1 MKIRYSVNK
10 WWILCEKMPGMDAD
24 AEEAELDTD
33 AVEEYKQ
40 AVTGT
45 RIRKELLTD
54 SENKTEDE
62 TQSSEKENA
71 ESTVESE
78 ASKDS
83 EKNQIVEVYDFGQ
96 YNYASSMTLGFD
108 VVFSLK
114 KKYSVEKEKENGESG
129 EAVTETVSREAKVS
143 DYLSFTL
150 PKGLTNPEISLPD
163 DAYYTCDT
171 EALDSGETR
180 IIVTF
185 SDNVPD
191 AESLTGKLHLT
202 FTMDIEALNAG
213 EGTCEFVLFEK
224 NYRLVFGGENAIETA
239 DSADTFD
246 VSGSIDFNESLGNI
260 DWKDIV
266 RPSVFSLPIQLI
278 QHYTDNDGNDQT
290 NTISTQDSNSSA
302 NYYLQFANDGSG
314 GGDFTILNVPK
325 SVTVKETTDEGTA
338 NENYSVTYYEVK
350 VDTEKLPYYT
360 NEAQLI
366 NFEDDISQAAVTL
379 QLTLQGQTLTLQP
392 TVSPEDAS
400 DNTGFVFNVSF
411 SNPKELGGKVV
422 SSKKIEKKYSVTA
435 GQSEEIAVPINIKYS
450 VTQEAADGYRLDPK
464 YAVNDG
470 VTTSYEENKA
480 SGTIYR
486 DSSVTTTNYN
496 QNKTYPFLVYW
507 ADNANKNRPAV
518 SAENFQLQYRTVTS
532 SDIPLGEWTDLTSMH
547 YGDLNIDSAPTY
559 DASTAQADNKYYYK
573 KLPSVD
579 KDGKTVEY
587 RVLPVAPDG
596 YVASTS
602 TDAGGVQ
609 IITFEEQLN
618 FEATL
623 YWNDKDYS
631 EDRPSADQVLEKLK
645 LYRRIGAS
653 DTYAIV
659 TDCNLIIEEESETG
673 ALDSWSVK
681 AENLPRYDADNNE
694 YDYVLVQGSI
704 GDGNVITAADF
715 ANYKTHYNNA
725 RGSYGNDTSLCHNGG
740 YITEVLQATTTFDAT
755 KVWKDSDSNAGNR
768 PTATVTLWRYSKGT
782 AASIDEA
789 YKNGKAAQVIYLR
802 HDTDQETGETVTTE
816 HIASRALTGENIESI
831 DFDYINLSKYD
842 DQGREYV
849 YFVRETLSGENKDEY
864 ETHYSVNTTDDEGNV
879 TTTTYKNGAPVDGTI
894 TNVRRKKEA
903 VSVTKIWRNPS
914 GLSGIDG
921 IFVQVEIWAKAEG
934 SDIYEPLTIY
944 SDTQN
949 SYEELTG
956 DKKTAAQTISG
967 FTSTIA
973 QSEKTYYVNTY
984 NGEGKKY
991 DMTTAK
997 IVETVVGSDGT
1008 TKWESAS
1015 PDIENGD
1022 VGTKTVTDPSGN
1034 QYSVKTKY
1042 EENALLAGGMN
1053 QYRYTQTNTITAT
1066 RDYTLIKQWADNIN
1080 EADFEDISS
1089 IKFTLYR
1096 RSTKDDANGIQ
1107 AEYERV
1113 ASDRDDGCWIVY
1125 APENKSDRTWMLTIE
1140 DLPKYD
1146 NEGYEYYY
1154 KADEVSFVKD
1164 DGTIMT
1170 VQERADGET
1179 WGDERWTQNYYR
1191 TPDQTKVVN
1200 HIPSPGG
1207 GYFTA
1212 SKIWRDNGDTD
1223 KRGDVVLR
1231 VYSKEQLK
1239 AALNSASN
1247 AYTDDSVV
1255 DLSSLEY
1262 NGTALKYY
1270 ETKLKK
1276 DSDQYTAYIT
1286 FDEIDR
1292 EIGLS
1297 SSTTSSDISGSTDTS
1312 NGHSLKDYVVLEY
1325 EVKDVG
1331 AAQQLINVVKAVL
1344 RSITGSEDTNA
1355 AEYTYAQLRTAAN
1368 SDGSYSLSGTVS
1380 NSNRQY
1386 NTKATADTGE
1396 NTLIITN
1403 TRIGITSLDV
1413 NKTWED
1419 EGNREG
1425 IRAAEIKFQL
1435 YRDGSKYTSI
1445 PESVIVTASNFER
1458 ADKTTGA
1465 SCAVEL
1471 DRETGVITVR
1481 AADDDTAN
1489 TAVKW
1494 LFTVKNLDMF
1504 SETAVPYIYN
1514 MDELAAE
1521 STSTENA
1528 AGNRQFSYI
1537 QKKQDVKSEDN
1548 NGKTQTFSFDFVNT
1562 ISGTTDHVAYKYW
1575 KDASIGAGNRPDL
1588 YLTLYRCLRSDY
1600 DAAVK
1605 AAGGASSTENE
1616 GETVED
1622 STSAGK
1628 AQPSVDITKLESCIK
1643 YENYKDQIW
1652 TSENQ
1657 NDASL
1662 DYEHGYNWKI
1672 TVEDLPMFDD
1682 SGNEYIYFF
1691 TETMNNNGVTV
1702 LGTYIKSEVTKQLS
1716 DKNTYEVFTNA
1727 VTDEM
1732 RVTGRKTWS
1741 GLSNYQTTELPDP
1754 VITLYRT
1761 TASDIVDLQK
1771 KTDDQIKTLEA
1782 AGSITEVD
1790 KTFLTGSTGSAEEND
1805 KTVYAFPNTT
1815 GLDPETYKTVD
1826 NKAVEK
1832 KVSDGLFCKDSAGKV
1847 MLPKF
1852 DSEGNR
1858 YTYLV
1863 RETIPDSIASQLYIS
1878 SNDNGTFSNKFKD
1891 NVNRRKITVTKNWDR
1906 TQVSEEEKENQYP
1919 SVTFTLYRY
1928 EAGTDSSRAVEIE
1941 KHTINSNEFKDIG
1954 NMESASYTF
1963 KDLLVY
1969 SPTGAQYFYYI
1980 KEAGIN
1986 GYSIQYTDEE
1996 SITKTENNPLLN
2008 TTVYAG
2014 SDASGKPKTI
2024 TIDEDMLTSLRQNDR
2039 IDIVSL
2045 PSGWNDENAG
2055 EEDLVT
2061 NVSTTNTYVKTGT
2074 IKISGSKVWND
2085 YHDFAG
2091 LRPASA
2097 SDIGLQV
2104 VLTRSTGSEKDQNN
2118 KVDATTI
2125 DLKQLDA
2132 ADSAETEPYIVWNYN
2147 AGMTDTGADKWT
2159 YTIYNLP
2166 KYAANGMPYTYT
2178 LSERTLVSGY
2188 ADRASASADAGN
2200 AGDDGTV
2207 NSGDMVNRY
2216 SGSYT
2221 VRKNWYDGGNKY
2233 GLRPTDVTI
2242 VLQRA
2247 SSGDLD
2253 ADPGTDN
2260 GWSAFENI
2268 SLEDNQVGQKTED
2281 TWTGG
2286 YPSVV
2291 KDNDG
2296 KAIISVHLTD
2306 ADVAANTNGN
2316 TWQYTFTNLPTI
2328 GKDSEGNTVKYKYRC
2343 IETQIGGI
2351 DVKTSEIDVSSAGAY
2366 TRKYESAKESEKN
2379 IKTIIGNTLS
2389 SKTELTVTKQWEN
2402 DLDDYYYSRPTE
2414 LTFKLQKKSSKK
2426 DSTWADVQVTG
2437 SDDNKTA
2444 YTFTIRAEDGKSET
2458 NSNGWT
2464 KTLTDLPGV
2473 EVEESTGANGETV
2486 YKQYAI
2492 IYRAVEIHT
2501 SNTSLLSR
2509 LAGSDSAVVDGAQ
2522 NYVDIT
2528 SYSNIPS
2535 SVRDDQDTA
2544 IANQTQTITNQLRVD
2559 DALESISVTKK
2570 WYTTSTEKQTA
2581 VFELLYKKAEDAAD
2595 TWHCYA
2601 DIDLPAEDSGEW
2613 SGHAQ
2618 SETGGGTNTGS
2629 SDGQKQCRVKTISA
2643 TPVNDY
2649 AEGSCTWSGL
2659 PKYDRDGN
2667 ALIYKVVEH
2676 TVDGYSTYLTASKT
2690 RENDLYAT
2698 NYTFVNVENQSY
2710 AVKKVWDIPSDAV
2723 SYAPKTNQAKFTATF
2738 KLQQKVNEDGSDWTD
2753 VQGTDITLSS
2763 AVEEVN
2769 TAKTAT
2775 WSDLPKYDQNGK
2787 QLIYRAVETKV
2798 NNSNVE
2804 NNTNTAYV
2812 ASYQYGSG
2820 DDASDRANES
2830 LFGDT
2835 MTTVTNR
2842 MVYGFANLAKK
2853 AAYLAKD
2860 GIIADTNNGS
2870 LQGVSFDIYKLD
2882 TTNNEETLYVS
2893 GVKTD
2898 ANGNLINSNG
2908 KYGTEEKYLI
2918 AGTYTL
2924 KEASAAT
2931 GTGYSIW
2938 ANGISFT
2945 VGSGGT
2951 FADQMPQYLGK
2962 TGEHGTAWIST
2973 SGVGSFVLGLKVQYK
2988 AAENVGGPVSSHSLT
3003 DSCAAYGTITEEYK
3017 AAYDLESRG
3026 VLSFTK
3032 VAEKSENSGK
3042 TYEDLDTHSGA
3053 AGEST
3058 AYFGVYLDEAC
3069 TQQVAGMQPRATLKS
3084 ATDRNADDWQ
3094 IMVLTNQALNGT
3106 ELCAYRNKIPYLRS
3120 NWVENTTM
3128 DYPYT
3133 LLAGTYYIKELRAP
3147 AGYRLD
3153 TIVRKAVVDELKT
3166 GSTDLKSS
3174 YVNNKAKLSA
3184 AGSVEGGST
3193 TYQWGNNPT
3202 AVTLYKLDQFGQKV
3216 SLAEDGCLELT
3227 IKDSDAAGNSNTF
3240 PNGAKKICLYQN
3252 ADQPAKWFDSNET
3265 EISNVADSYIT
3276 YDSTVGSWTIKG
3288 LLAAGK
3294 TYTLE
3299 EPETSVDEDHNI
3311 AEFICFGV
3319 NADGSIDMQNTVGE
3333 NATATSSDVPTA
3345 ANGSETDR
3353 MNCYKSDAA
3362 NNQIVMRDTTNWL
3375 KDLVLQKEDSDT
3387 KKGIANIYFKLYKY
3401 TGVDDEGEPTD
3412 AQSVLGKDAE
3422 GKDICLKTDENGR
3435 IQLSVL
3441 NAATYRNQTINDPKH
3456 EEQKLALK
3464 YGLEVGRY
3472 YLEEVEGGASDQY
3485 KLADKLYFEIE
3496 EDTGRVTAKDYN
3508 EYAKVELTGST
3519 ANDNHVSVATDAGV
3533 TTITLKNDPLHNKT
3547 LRLTK
3552 VDSADT
3558 HKKLSGAKFTLSYV
3572 SANDGHD
3579 GAVSRWNKDC
3589 ITDADGILY
3598 LTDASG
3604 TATTEQPDISAKGTY
3619 TLKETKAAAGY
3630 MTRTGTDGAA
3640 LTVLSFEV
3648 DTSNQIAN
3656 VKCYD
3661 SMVTA
3666 EVENSTAAGSGGDHQ
3681 NLVVTVKNA
3690 HTKVSAQ
3697 IFSDIAKS
3705 DATKSCDQKDLTGE
3719 DLNGT
3724 HLEIY
3729 EGTAAG
3735 TEAVAKLSGDKQN
3748 RWGWTEDSGTAD
3760 GTAIPAGTLKENTIY
3775 TLHESDAPIGYM
3787 AGKDIYFALSGTTIQ
3802 NNETVSRIYVW
3813 IGDGTPDTNDAADTN
3828 LKDTAKWSKLTNVQD
3843 SVLTIV
3849 DEAIIAP
3856 VDLQKVLASVDSESY
3871 EALEGAVFEV
3881 AVRNMAA
3888 EGASANSLVESKI
3901 VLGTAITTEK
3911 GYLVWKSIT
3920 GDGFSYGRIFNAEG
3934 TRVSAVNAATAI
3946 GKTIVL
3952 QQNAEGY
3959 VFTETQAPDTAYNNG
3974 LSFRVQITEKNY
3986 LDYRT
3991 VSGTGEAKTLT
4002 YHTDKYIDLV
4012 EAEKNTKSNI
4022 PYSVKGVSERSEKT
4036 EYKDADGLAVNRQ
4049 YRSVVTLHKYDASAK
4064 GQKAAIA
4071 GTEFTLY
4078 RDSVSAENVY
4088 KKAYIVAT
4096 ASDSRKTTLNKTGVF
4111 TTDADGNIT
4120 VEIREKGTYIL
4131 KETKAST
4138 GYILDEAN
4146 TLTFVLKDEAE
4157 TQSLT
4162 INGESVPVYG
4172 YRTTA
4177 NVLKKD
4183 ENGVPNL
4190 REEVPVPPTEPET
4203 EPETQPETKSNS
4215 EDHKGTSGGS
4225 FGGGSGTSSMHAV
4238 ITATEAESQYVE
4250 ETAAEAG
4257 SDGTSGGDAAEC
4269 DLEGNAM
4276 NANRRKNRNGHG
4288 AKTGDT
4294 QTPAIWI
4301 SMICGAAAIIGGIAF
4316 FDRRRKKK

>member
-1 MKIRYSVNK
+1 M
-10 WWILCEKMPGMDAD
+10 
-24 AEEAELDTD
+24 
-33 AVEEYKQ
+33 
-40 AVTGT
+40 
-45 RIRKELLTD
+45 
-54 SENKTEDE
+54 
-62 TQSSEKENA
+62 
-71 ESTVESE
+71 
-78 ASKDS
+78 
-83 EKNQIVEVYDFGQ
+83 
-96 YNYASSMTLGFD
+96 
-108 VVFSLK
+108 
-114 KKYSVEKEKENGESG
+114 
-129 EAVTETVSREAKVS
+129 
-143 DYLSFTL
+143 
-150 PKGLTNPEISLPD
+150 
-163 DAYYTCDT
+163 
-171 EALDSGETR
+171 
-180 IIVTF
+180 
-185 SDNVPD
+185 
-191 AESLTGKLHLT
+191 
-202 FTMDIEALNAG
+202 
-213 EGTCEFVLFEK
+213 
-224 NYRLVFGGENAIETA
+224 
-239 DSADTFD
+239 
-246 VSGSIDFNESLGNI
+246 
-260 DWKDIV
+260 
-266 RPSVFSLPIQLI
+266 
-278 QHYTDNDGNDQT
+278 
-290 NTISTQDSNSSA
+290 
-302 NYYLQFANDGSG
+302 
-314 GGDFTILNVPK
+314 
-325 SVTVKETTDEGTA
+325 
-338 NENYSVTYYEVK
+338 
-350 VDTEKLPYYT
+350 
-360 NEAQLI
+360 
-366 NFEDDISQAAVTL
+366 
-379 QLTLQGQTLTLQP
+379 
-392 TVSPEDAS
+392 
-400 DNTGFVFNVSF
+400 
-411 SNPKELGGKVV
+411 
-422 SSKKIEKKYSVTA
+422 
-435 GQSEEIAVPINIKYS
+435 
-450 VTQEAADGYRLDPK
+450 
-464 YAVNDG
+464 
-470 VTTSYEENKA
+470 
-480 SGTIYR
+480 
-486 DSSVTTTNYN
+486 
-496 QNKTYPFLVYW
+496 
-507 ADNANKNRPAV
+507 
-518 SAENFQLQYRTVTS
+518 
-532 SDIPLGEWTDLTSMH
+532 
-547 YGDLNIDSAPTY
+547 
-559 DASTAQADNKYYYK
+559 
-573 KLPSVD
+573 
-579 KDGKTVEY
+579 
-587 RVLPVAPDG
+587 
-596 YVASTS
+596 
-602 TDAGGVQ
+602 
-609 IITFEEQLN
+609 
-618 FEATL
+618 
-623 YWNDKDYS
+623 
-631 EDRPSADQVLEKLK
+631 
-645 LYRRIGAS
+645 
-653 DTYAIV
+653 
-659 TDCNLIIEEESETG
+659 
-673 ALDSWSVK
+673 
-681 AENLPRYDADNNE
+681 
-694 YDYVLVQGSI
+694 
-704 GDGNVITAADF
+704 
-715 ANYKTHYNNA
+715 
-725 RGSYGNDTSLCHNGG
+725 
-740 YITEVLQATTTFDAT
+740 
-755 KVWKDSDSNAGNR
+755 
-768 PTATVTLWRYSKGT
+768 
-782 AASIDEA
+782 
-789 YKNGKAAQVIYLR
+789 
-802 HDTDQETGETVTTE
+802 
-816 HIASRALTGENIESI
+816 
-831 DFDYINLSKYD
+831 
-842 DQGREYV
+842 
-849 YFVRETLSGENKDEY
+849 
-864 ETHYSVNTTDDEGNV
+864 
-879 TTTTYKNGAPVDGTI
+879 
-894 TNVRRKKEA
+894 
-903 VSVTKIWRNPS
+903 
-914 GLSGIDG
+914 
-921 IFVQVEIWAKAEG
+921 
-934 SDIYEPLTIY
+934 
-944 SDTQN
+944 
-949 SYEELTG
+949 
-956 DKKTAAQTISG
+956 
-967 FTSTIA
+967 
-973 QSEKTYYVNTY
+973 
-984 NGEGKKY
+984 
-991 DMTTAK
+991 
-997 IVETVVGSDGT
+997 
-1008 TKWESAS
+1008 
-1015 PDIENGD
+1015 
-1022 VGTKTVTDPSGN
+1022 
-1034 QYSVKTKY
+1034 KTKY
-1042 EENALLAGGMN
+1042 EEKALLAGGMN

-1066 RDYTLIKQWADNIN
+1066 RNYTLIKQWADNID
-1080 EADFEDISS
+1080 EADFEVISS
-1089 IKFTLYR
+1089 IQFALYR
-1096 RSTKDDANGIQ
+1096 RSTKDNANGIQ
-1107 AEYERV
+1107 AEYEQV
-1113 ASDRDDGCWIVY
+1113 KSDRDDGCWIVY
-1125 APENKSDRTWMLTIE
+1125 APENKSDRTWMLTIK

-1146 NEGYEYYY
+1146 DEGYEYYY
-1154 KADEVSFVKD
+1154 KADEVSFVKN
-1164 DGTIMT
+1164 DGTSMT
-1170 VQERADGET
+1170 VQERADEGT
-1179 WGDERWTQNYYR
+1179 WGDRRWTQSYYR

-1212 SKIWRDNGDTD
+1212 SKIWRDNGDAD

-1239 AALNSASN
+1239 AALNSVSN
-1247 AYTDDSVV
+1247 VYTDDSVV
-1255 DLSSLEY
+1255 DLSSLQY
-1262 NGTALKYY
+1262 NGTGLKYY
-1270 ETKLKK
+1270 ETTLKK
-1276 DSDQYTAYIT
+1276 NSDQYTAYIT
-1286 FDEIDR
+1286 FDEIDKA
-1292 EIGLS
+1292 IGLS
-1297 SSTTSSDISGSTDTS
+1297 ASTTGSDISGSTGTS
-1312 NGHSLKDYVVLEY
+1312 NSHSLEDYVVFEY
-1325 EVKDVG
+1325 KVKDVG
-1331 AAQQLINVVKAVL
+1331 AATQLLNAVKAVL
-1344 RSITGSEDTNA
+1344 RSIIGSEDTNA
-1355 AEYTYAQLRTAAN
+1355 AEYTYAQLWAAAN
-1368 SDGSYSLSGTVS
+1368 SGGSYRLSGTVS

-1386 NTKATADTGE
+1386 NTQATANTGE

-1403 TRIGITSLDV
+1403 TRTGITSLDV
-1413 NKTWED
+1413 NKTWAD

-1445 PESVIVTASNFER
+1445 PESVIVTASNIER
-1458 ADKTTGA
+1458 EDKTTGA
-1465 SCAVEL
+1465 SCAVDL

-1600 DAAVK
+1600 DAAVN

-1616 GETVED
+1616 GETAED
-1622 STSAGK
+1622 SASAGK
-1628 AQPSVDITKLESCIK
+1628 TQPSVDITKLESCTK
-1643 YENYKDQIW
+1643 YEDYKDQIW

-1716 DKNTYEVFTNA
+1716 DKNTYEVFTNT

-1771 KTDDQIKTLEA
+1771 KTDDQIKALEA
-1782 AGSITEVD
+1782 VGSITEVD
-1790 KTFLTGSTGSAEEND
+1790 KTFLTGSTGSTEEND

-1815 GLDPETYKTVD
+1815 GLDPETHKTVD
-1826 NKAVEK
+1826 NKEAEK
-1832 KVSDGLFCKDSAGKV
+1832 KVSEGLFCKDSAGTV

-1906 TQVSEEEKENQYP
+1906 TQVSGDATEDQYP

-1928 EAGTDSSRAVEIE
+1928 EAGTNDSKAVEIE
-1941 KHTINSNEFKDIG
+1941 KHTINSNEFKDNG
-1954 NMESASYTF
+1954 STKSASYTF
-1963 KDLLVY
+1963 EDLLVY

-1996 SITKTENNPLLN
+1996 SITKTDKNPLLN
-2008 TTVYAG
+2008 TTVHAG
-2014 SDASGKPKTI
+2014 TDASGQPKTI
-2024 TIDEDMLTSLRQNDR
+2024 TIDEVMLNSLRQNDR
-2039 IDIVSL
+2039 IDIISL
-2045 PSGWNDENAG
+2045 PNGWNDENAG
-2055 EEDLVT
+2055 ENLVT

-2085 YHDFAG
+2085 YHNFAG

-2097 SDIGLQV
+2097 SDIGFQV
-2104 VLTRSTGSEKDQNN
+2104 DLTRSTGSEKNQNN
-2118 KVDATTI
+2118 KVNATTI

-2132 ADSAETEPYIVWNYN
+2132 ADSAEAEPYIVWNYD
-2147 AGMTDTGADKWT
+2147 AGTTDTGADKWT

-2178 LSERTLVSGY
+2178 LSESTLVDGY
-2188 ADRASASADAGN
+2188 ADKASASADAGN
-2200 AGDDGTV
+2200 AGNDRTV
-2207 NSGDMVNRY
+2207 NSKDMVNRY

-2247 SSGDLD
+2247 SSDNLN
-2253 ADPGTDN
+2253 ADPGTDD

-2268 SLEDNQVGQKTED
+2268 SLEENQVGQKTKD
-2281 TWTGG
+2281 KSGNDVAGNSWTGG

-2291 KDNDG
+2291 KDNG

-2328 GKDSEGNTVKYKYRC
+2328 GKDSEGNIVQYKYRC

-2351 DVKTSEIDVSSAGAY
+2351 DVKTSAIDVSSAGAY

-2379 IKTIIGNTLS
+2379 TKTIIGNTLS

-2414 LTFKLQKKSSKK
+2414 LTFKLQKKISKRN
-2426 DSTWADVQVTG
+2426 STWADVQVTG
-2437 SDDNKTA
+2437 RDGNKTA
-2444 YTFTIRAEDGKSET
+2444 YTFTIRAEDGKSES
-2458 NSNGWT
+2458 NPNGWT

-2486 YKQYAI
+2486 HTQYAI
-2492 IYRAVEIHT
+2492 AYRAVEIHT
-2501 SNTSLLSR
+2501 GNTSLLSR

-2528 SYSNIPS
+2528 SYSNIS
-2535 SVRDDQDTA
+2535 SNVRDDQENA
-2544 IANQTQTITNQLRVD
+2544 IANQTQTITNRLRVD
-2559 DALESISVTKK
+2559 DALGSISVTKQ
-2570 WYTTSTEKQTA
+2570 WYTTSTEKLTA
-2581 VFELLYKKAEDAAD
+2581 VFELLYKKAVDASD

-2601 DIDLPAEDSGEW
+2601 GIDLPAEDSGTW

-2618 SETGGGTNTGS
+2618 SETSGSKNGS
-2629 SDGQKQCRVKTISA
+2629 SSDKQKQCRVKTISA
-2643 TPVNDY
+2643 TPINDY
-2649 AEGSCTWSGL
+2649 AEGSCTWSNL
-2659 PKYDRDGN
+2659 PKYDRNGN
-2667 ALIYKVVEH
+2667 ALTYKVVEH
-2676 TVDGYSTYLTASKT
+2676 TVDGYTTYATASKT

-2723 SYAPKTNQAKFTATF
+2723 SYAPKTEQGNFTATF
-2738 KLQQKVNEDGSDWTD
+2738 KLQQKTSEADSDWID
-2753 VQGTDITLSS
+2753 VQGTDASADGYVKGYNGDITLSS
-2763 AVEEVN
+2763 TENEVN

-2775 WSDLPKYDQNGK
+2775 WSDLPKYDQNGNR
-2787 QLIYRAVETKV
+2787 LIYRAVETKV
-2798 NNSNVE
+2798 NDSNV
-2804 NNTNTAYV
+2804 NAAYV

-2820 DDASDRANES
+2820 NDASNPQ
-2830 LFGDT
+2830 FGDT

-2842 MVYGFANLAKK
+2842 MVYGFVNLAKR
-2853 AAYLAKD
+2853 AAYLAEG
-2860 GIIADTNNGS
+2860 GITADTDNGS

-2882 TTNNEETLYVS
+2882 TVNNEETLYVS

-2898 ANGNLINSNG
+2898 ANGNLINSSG
-2908 KYGTEEKYLI
+2908 KYGTEGKYLA
-2918 AGTYTL
+2918 AGTYIL
-2924 KEASAAT
+2924 KEASTAT
-2931 GTGYSIW
+2931 GTGYSVW

-2951 FADQMPQYLGK
+2951 FADQTPQNLGK

-2973 SGVGSFVLGLKVQYK
+2973 NGVGSFVLDLKVQYK
-2988 AAENVGGPVSSHSLT
+2988 AAENVSGPVSSHSLT

-3032 VAEKSENSGK
+3032 VAEKSENSEK

-3069 TQQVAGMQPRATLKS
+3069 TQQVAGMQPRATRKS
-3084 ATDRNADDWQ
+3084 AMDRKADDWQ
-3094 IMVLTNQALNGT
+3094 TMVLTNQALDGT
-3106 ELCAYRNKIPYLRS
+3106 ALQVYRNKIPYLRS
-3120 NWVENTTM
+3120 NWVENTTA

-3133 LLAGTYYIKELRAP
+3133 LPAGTYYIKELRAP

-3153 TIVRKAVVDELKT
+3153 TTVRKAVVDELKT
-3166 GSTDLKSS
+3166 ESADLKSS

-3184 AGSVEGGST
+3184 VDSDEVGST
-3193 TYQWGNNPT
+3193 AYQWSNTPT
-3202 AVTLYKLDQFGQKV
+3202 VVTLYKLDQFGQKV
-3216 SLAEDGCLELT
+3216 SLAVDGYLKLT
-3227 IKDSDAAGNSNTF
+3227 ITDSDAAGNSNTF
-3240 PNGAKKICLYQN
+3240 PNGAKTIRLYQN
-3252 ADQPAKWFDSNET
+3252 ADQPAKWFGGNET
-3265 EISNVADSYIT
+3265 EISNVAGNYIT

-3288 LLAAGK
+3288 MLAAGK

-3299 EPETSVDEDHNI
+3299 EPETSVDEDHNL
-3311 AEFICFGV
+3311 AEFIRFSV

-3333 NATATSSDVPTA
+3333 NATATSSNIPTA

-3353 MNCYKSDAA
+3353 MNCYKSDAE

-3387 KKGIANIYFKLYKY
+3387 QKGIANIYFKLYKY
-3401 TGVDDEGEPTD
+3401 TGVNDEGEPTD
-3412 AQSVLGKDAE
+3412 AQSVLGRDAE

-3435 IQLSVL
+3435 IRLSVL
-3441 NAATYRNQTINDPKH
+3441 DAETYRNQTINDPKH
-3456 EEQKLALK
+3456 EDQKLALK
-3464 YGLEVGRY
+3464 YGLEVGKY

-3485 KLADKLYFEIE
+3485 KLADKLYFEIK
-3496 EDTGRVTAKDYN
+3496 EDTSRGTAKNYN

-3519 ANDNHVSVATDAGV
+3519 ASDNHVSVATDARVNNGV

-3552 VDSADT
+3552 VDSANTD
-3558 HKKLSGAKFTLSYV
+3558 KKLSGTKFTLSYV

-3589 ITDADGILY
+3589 VTDTDGVLY
-3598 LTDASG
+3598 LTNASG
-3604 TATTEQPDISAKGTY
+3604 TAMTELPDISAKGTY

-3640 LTVLSFEV
+3640 FTVLTFEV
-3648 DTSNQIAN
+3648 DTNNRIAN

-3666 EVENSTAAGSGGDHQ
+3666 AVENSTAAGSSGDDQ

-3690 HTKVSAQ
+3690 PTKVSAQ

-3705 DATKSCDQKDLTGE
+3705 DAAKSCDQKDLTGE

-3729 EGTAAG
+3729 EGTATG
-3735 TEAVAKLSGDKQN
+3735 TEAVTKLSGDKQN
-3748 RWGWTEDSGTAD
+3748 RWSWTENSGTAD
-3760 GTAIPAGTLKENTIY
+3760 GSAIPAGALKENTIY
-3775 TLHESDAPIGYM
+3775 TLHESGAPIGYM
-3787 AGKDIYFALSGTTIQ
+3787 AGKDIYFALSGTTTQ

-3813 IGDGTPDTNDAADTN
+3813 IGDGTPDASDAADAN
-3828 LKDTAKWSKLTNVQD
+3828 LKDTAKWSKITNVKD
-3843 SVLTIV
+3843 SVLTMV

-3871 EALEGAVFEV
+3871 QALEGAEFEV
-3881 AVRNMAA
+3881 AVRNVAT
-3888 EGASANSLVESKI
+3888 EGASANSSAESKI

-3934 TRVSAVNAATAI
+3934 TRVGAANAAAAI

-3959 VFTETQAPDTAYNNG
+3959 VFTETKAPDTAYNDG
-3974 LSFRVQITEKNY
+3974 LSFHVQITEKNY

-3991 VSGTGEAKTLT
+3991 VIGTGEAKTLT

-4012 EAEKNTKSNI
+4012 EAEKNTRSNI
-4022 PYSVKGVSERSEKT
+4022 PYSVKEVSERGKKT

-4049 YRSVVTLHKYDASAK
+4049 YRSVVTLHKYDASAE

-4078 RDSVSAENVY
+4078 RDFASPENVY
-4088 KKAYIVAT
+4088 KKAYIVET
-4096 ASDSRKTTLNKTGVF
+4096 AGDRRKTTLNKTSVF

-4138 GYILDEAN
+4138 GYILDDAN

-4162 INGESVPVYG
+4162 VNGESVPVYG
-4172 YRTTA
+4172 YGTTV

-4203 EPETQPETKSNS
+4203 EPETQPETKPNS
-4215 EDHKGTSGGS
+4215 EGHKGTSGGS
-4225 FGGGSGTSSMHAV
+4225 SGGGSSTSSMHAV
-4238 ITATEAESQYVE
+4238 ITATEEESQSAE

-4257 SDGTSGGDAAEC
+4257 SGGDTAEH
-4269 DLEGNAM
+4269 DPEGNAM
-4276 NANRRKNRNGHG
+4276 NANRRKNRKGHG
-4288 AKTGDT
+4288 AKTGDE

-4301 SMICGAAAIIGGIAF
+4301 SMICGAAALIGGVEF
-4316 FDRRRKKK
+4316 LDRRRKKKQDKNKQ